1 MLNHPTLTQLDVL
14 GFAGMAK
21 AFKELADNPD
31 AKALDHAEWLGL
43 LLDREVT
50 VRKDKRLKSRLR
62 AAKLRFGQACV
73 EDIDLSPA
81 RGIDKRLFGE
91 LAGCAWIREH
101 QNLIV
106 VGACGTGK
114 TWLSCALAHKAARSD
129 HSVLYHRIPRLFAE
143 LALTHADGRFPR
155 LFRSLCKADLLI
167 LDDLG
172 PEPMTPS
179 QRRDILEVTEERYGR
194 GSTLITSQ
202 LPVASWFDIVGDPT
216 MADAILDRLVHNAH
230 KIELKGESLRKTKK
244 GQNDV

>member
-1 MLNHPTLTQLDVL
+1 
-14 GFAGMAK
+14 MAT
-21 AFKELADNPD
+21 AFKELSSNPD
-31 AKALDHAEWLGL
+31 ARALDHAEWLGL

-62 AAKLRFGQACV
+62 TAKLRFGQACV

-81 RGIDKRLFGE
+81 RGIDKRLFHE
-91 LAGCAWIREH
+91 LAGGNWIDEH
-101 QNLIV
+101 QNLLLT
-106 VGACGTGK
+106 GACGTGK
-114 TWLSCALAHKAARSD
+114 TWLACALAHKAARAD
-129 HSVLYHRIPRLFAE
+129 RNVLYHRIPRLFAE
-143 LALTHADGRFPR
+143 LALAHGDGRFPR
-155 LFRSLCKADLLI
+155 LFRSLCKADLLL

-179 QRRDILEVTEERYGR
+179 QRRDVLEILEERYGR

-230 KIELKGESLRKTKK
+230 KIELKGDSLRKTKK
-244 GQNDV
+244 GQNDE

>member
-1 MLNHPTLTQLDVL
+1 MLTHPTLTQLDAL
-14 GFAGMAK
+14 GFAGMVA

-43 LLDREVT
+43 LLDREIT
-50 VRKDKRLKSRLR
+50 ARKDKRLKSRLR

-73 EDIDLSPA
+73 EDINLSPA
-81 RGIDKRLFGE
+81 RGLDKRLFNE
-91 LAGCAWIREH
+91 LTSCSWIREH
-101 QNLIV
+101 HNLIIT
-106 VGACGTGK
+106 GACGTGK
-114 TWLSCALAHKAARSD
+114 TWLACALAHKAARTD

-155 LFRSLCKADLLI
+155 LFRSLCKADLLV

-172 PEPMTPS
+172 PEPMTVA
-179 QRRDILEVTEERYGR
+179 QRRDILQIIEERYGR

-202 LPVASWFDIVGDPT
+202 IPVANWFDIVGDPT

-230 KIELKGESLRKTKK
+230 KIELKGESLRKSKK
-244 GQNDV
+244 GKADA

>member
-1 MLNHPTLTQLDVL
+1 MLNHPTLTQLDAL
-14 GFAGMAK
+14 GFAGMAT
-21 AFKELADNPD
+21 AFKELASNPD
-31 AKALDHAEWLGL
+31 ARALDHAEWLGL

-73 EDIDLSPA
+73 EDIDLSPT
-81 RGIDKRLFGE
+81 RGLDKRLFHE
-91 LAGCAWIREH
+91 LAGGNWIGEH
-101 QNLIV
+101 QNLLIT
-106 VGACGTGK
+106 GACGTGK
-114 TWLSCALAHKAARSD
+114 TWLACALAHKAARSD
-129 HSVLYHRIPRLFAE
+129 RNVLYHRIPRLFAE
-143 LALTHADGRFPR
+143 LALAHGDGRFPR
-155 LFRSLCKADLLI
+155 LFRSLCKADLLV

-179 QRRDILEVTEERYGR
+179 QRRDVLEILEERYGR

-230 KIELKGESLRKTKK
+230 KIELKGDSLRKAK
-244 GQNDV
+244 GQKDA